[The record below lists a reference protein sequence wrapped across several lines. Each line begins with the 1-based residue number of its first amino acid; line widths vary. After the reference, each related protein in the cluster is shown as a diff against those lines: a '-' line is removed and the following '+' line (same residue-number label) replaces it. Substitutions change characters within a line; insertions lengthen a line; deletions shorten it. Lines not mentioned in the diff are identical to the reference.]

1 MVFMKV
7 LANALKSIKHQ
18 VFIKLILI
26 QSHNRILAVMMK
38 HVYVSKFEIL
48 DDHRAGKITVTLTGR
63 LNKHGGI
70 IPGFDVQLTDL
81 EE

>member
-7 LANALKSIKHQ
+7 LAKALKSIKHQ
-18 VFIKLILI
+18 VFIKLVLI
-26 QSHNRILAVMMK
+26 QSHDRILSVMMK

-63 LNKHGGI
+63 LKKHGGM
-70 IPGFDVQLTDL
+70 IPGFDVLLKDL
-81 EE
+81 EK